1 MSEIAGER
9 KSLQFFHGH
18 VTISS
23 QMMGKLGN
31 KCDPN
36 PVEKGESMENSP
48 LTRPQRRML
57 WMRLG
62 IRLLIFVGVVLALI
76 LLGRPV
82 LELCMPFLFA
92 LAFTAA
98 TEPVLRFIH
107 TRWKIPRGILSLVMI
122 LLVVGALGGILTGLV
137 MKGWHEIAELS
148 GNWDEMWAAFQS
160 MYLQLGE
167 ITDKILAYF
176 PENIQNIIHDLSDR
190 LLAWLN
196 ELASR
201 IVPKTTSA
209 ARSIS
214 SFVLAFLFFL
224 MAWFFTASDYPN
236 LRKTVADRTPK
247 SLREIWAQLR
257 RAFSAAFGGY
267 IRAELT
273 VSLGVMIILAVG
285 FGIMGQPY
293 GMLLAFLLAVLDFI
307 PILGAGT
314 VLVPWMIVDVI
325 LGDWRK
331 ALYLLIIWGII
342 CLFRRVVEPK
352 IVGDQTGL
360 HPLLSLLAIYVG
372 MRTAGVLGMILGPV
386 LLIMMRN
393 LWRAGMFRDTFGDI
407 TMAANDMHAILHS
420 RREETG
426 GKN

>member
-1 MSEIAGER
+1 
-9 KSLQFFHGH
+9 
-18 VTISS
+18 
-23 QMMGKLGN
+23 
-31 KCDPN
+31 
-36 PVEKGESMENSP
+36 MENSP

-62 IRLLIFVGVVLALI
+62 IRLLIFVGVVLALF
-76 LLGRPV
+76 LLGKPV
-82 LELCMPFLFA
+82 LELCMPFLLALIFA
-92 LAFTAA
+92 AA

-107 TRWKIPRGILSLVMI
+107 TRLKIPRGILCLVMI

-137 MKGWHEIAELS
+137 MKGWREISELYK
-148 GNWDEMWAAFQS
+148 NWDETWTSFQNI
-160 MYLQLGE
+160 YLQVGGV
-167 ITDKILAYF
+167 TDKILAYF
-176 PENIQNIIHDLSDR
+176 PENVQQVMHDLSAR

-196 ELASR
+196 EWASR
-201 IVPKTTSA
+201 ILPKTTSA

-224 MAWFFTASDYPN
+224 MAWYFTASDYPN
-236 LRKTVADRTPK
+236 LRRTVADRTPK

-267 IRAELT
+267 LKAELI
-273 VSLGVMIILAVG
+273 VSLGVMVILAVG
-285 FGIMGQPY
+285 FAVMRQPY

-314 VLVPWMIVDVI
+314 VLVPWMVVDVI
-325 LGDWRK
+325 LGDWSR
-331 ALYLLIIWGII
+331 AFYLLVIWGII

-352 IVGDQTGL
+352 VVGNQTGL

-372 MRTAGVLGMILGPV
+372 MRAAGVLGMILGPV

-393 LWRAGMFRDTFGDI
+393 LWQAGMFRDTFGDV
-407 TMAANDMHAILHS
+407 TMAARDMHALLHS
-420 RREETG
+420 RELG
-426 GKN
+426 GKK

>member
-1 MSEIAGER
+1 
-9 KSLQFFHGH
+9 
-18 VTISS
+18 
-23 QMMGKLGN
+23 
-31 KCDPN
+31 
-36 PVEKGESMENSP
+36 MENSP
-48 LTRPQRRML
+48 LTQPRRRLL

-62 IRLLIFVGVVLALI
+62 IRLLIFVGVILGLI
-76 LLGRPV
+76 LLGKPA
-82 LELCMPFLFA
+82 LELCMPFVFA

-98 TEPVLRFIH
+98 TEPILRFIH
-107 TRWKIPRGILSLVMI
+107 SRWKIPRGILSLALI
-122 LLVVGALGGILTGLV
+122 LLVVGALGGILTALV
-137 MKGWHEIAELS
+137 MKGWHEIAELY
-148 GNWDEMWAAFQS
+148 GNWDEMWAAFQN

-167 ITDKILAYF
+167 VFDKVLAYF
-176 PENIQNIIHDLSDR
+176 PDNIQNIIHDLSDR

-236 LRKTVADRTPK
+236 LRKTVADCTPK

-267 IRAELT
+267 IKAELT
-273 VSLGVMIILAVG
+273 ISLGVMVILAVG
-285 FGIMGQPY
+285 FSIMGQPY
-293 GMLLAFLLAVLDFI
+293 GLLLAFLLAVLDFI

-314 VLVPWMIVDVI
+314 VMVPWMIVDAI
-325 LGDWRK
+325 LGNWRR

-342 CLFRRVVEPK
+342 CLFRRFTEPK

-386 LLIMMRN
+386 LLIMVRN
-393 LWRAGMFRDTFGDI
+393 LWRAGMFQDTMGDLAL
-407 TMAANDMHAILHS
+407 AANDMHAILHS
-420 RREETG
+420 RREEPEE
-426 GKN
+426 KN